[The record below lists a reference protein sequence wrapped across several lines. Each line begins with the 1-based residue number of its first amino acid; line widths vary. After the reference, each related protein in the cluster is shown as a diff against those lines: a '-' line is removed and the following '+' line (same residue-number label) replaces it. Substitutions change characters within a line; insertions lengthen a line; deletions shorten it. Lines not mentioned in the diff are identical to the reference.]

1 MWIKKI
7 EIIIIFIIIIQK
19 LNIMFRMFE
28 FCPRN
33 RDSDSDSESDCES
46 VCEYDIESNDSVGIQ
61 IYSEIEETLPK
72 INKAVRFSEHPDIYI
87 IPNMDT
93 YSNDKYTLWWTT
105 NELTRAQDASYK
117 EVMQFINI
125 YPNTQFKNARKAIYH
140 SAVYFDI
147 IYYQK

>member
-33 RDSDSDSESDCES
+33 RDSDSDSE
-46 VCEYDIESNDSVGIQ
+46 YDIESDSESDSESNDSVGIQ

-72 INKAVRFSEHPDIYI
+72 IIRQLDFQNTMIF
-87 IPNMDT
+87 
-93 YSNDKYTLWWTT
+93 TLYQIWI
-105 NELTRAQDASYK
+105 LIQ
-117 EVMQFINI
+117 MINI
-125 YPNTQFKNARKAIYH
+125 HYGGLQMN
-140 SAVYFDI
+140 
-147 IYYQK
+147 

>member
-1 MWIKKI
+1 
-7 EIIIIFIIIIQK
+7 
-19 LNIMFRMFE
+19 MFE

-33 RDSDSDSESDCES
+33 RDSDSDSKYDCES
-46 VCEYDIESNDSVGIQ
+46 VCESDIESNDSVGIQ

-93 YSNDKYTLWWTT
+93 YSNDKYTLWWST

>member
-7 EIIIIFIIIIQK
+7 EMIIIFIVIIQK
-19 LNIMFRMFE
+19 LNIMFRMFQ

-33 RDSDSDSESDCES
+33 EDSDSDCES
-46 VCEYDIESNDSVGIQ
+46 VCESDCESKDSVGIQ

-72 INKAVRFSEHPDIYI
+72 NHKEVRFSEKADVYI

-93 YSNDKYTLWWTT
+93 YSNDKYTLWWST
-105 NELTRAQDASYK
+105 NDLTIAQSASYK
-117 EVMQFINI
+117 EVQQFIKI
-125 YPNTQFKNARKAIYH
+125 YPNTHFKNARKAIYH

-147 IYYQK
+147 IYYQE

>member
-7 EIIIIFIIIIQK
+7 EMIIIFIIIIQK
-19 LNIMFRMFE
+19 LNIMFRMFQ

-33 RDSDSDSESDCES
+33 EDSDSDCDS
-46 VCEYDIESNDSVGIQ
+46 VCESDIESNDSVGIQ

-72 INKAVRFSEHPDIYI
+72 NHKEVRFSEKADVYI

-93 YSNDKYTLWWTT
+93 YSNDKYTLWWSS
-105 NELTRAQDASYK
+105 NDLTIAQSASYK
-117 EVMQFINI
+117 EVLQFIKI
-125 YPNTQFKNARKAIYH
+125 YPNTHFKNARKAIYH

-147 IYYQK
+147 IYYQE

>member
-7 EIIIIFIIIIQK
+7 EMIIIFIVIIQK
-19 LNIMFRMFE
+19 LNIMFRMFQ

-33 RDSDSDSESDCES
+33 EDSDSDCESDCES
-46 VCEYDIESNDSVGIQ
+46 VCESNDSVGIQ

-72 INKAVRFSEHPDIYI
+72 NHKEVRFSEKADVYI

-93 YSNDKYTLWWTT
+93 YLNDKYTLWWST
-105 NELTRAQDASYK
+105 NDLTIAQSASYK
-117 EVMQFINI
+117 EVQQFIKI
-125 YPNTQFKNARKAIYH
+125 YPNTHFKNARKAIYH

-147 IYYQK
+147 IYYQE

>member
-7 EIIIIFIIIIQK
+7 EMIIFFIVIIQK
-19 LNIMFRMFE
+19 LNIMFRMFQ

-33 RDSDSDSESDCES
+33 EDSDSDCES
-46 VCEYDIESNDSVGIQ
+46 VCESVCESDCESNDSVGIQ

-72 INKAVRFSEHPDIYI
+72 NHKEVRFSEKADVYI

-93 YSNDKYTLWWTT
+93 YSNDKYTLWWST
-105 NELTRAQDASYK
+105 NDLTIAQSASYK
-117 EVMQFINI
+117 EVQQFIKI
-125 YPNTQFKNARKAIYH
+125 YPNTHFKNARKAIYH

-147 IYYQK
+147 IYYQE

>member
-7 EIIIIFIIIIQK
+7 EMIIIFIVIIQK
-19 LNIMFRMFE
+19 LNIMFRMFQ

-33 RDSDSDSESDCES
+33 EDSDSVCES
-46 VCEYDIESNDSVGIQ
+46 VCESDCESNDSVGIQ

-72 INKAVRFSEHPDIYI
+72 NHKEVRFSEKADVYI

-93 YSNDKYTLWWTT
+93 YSNDKYTLWWST
-105 NELTRAQDASYK
+105 NDLTIAQSASYK
-117 EVMQFINI
+117 EVQQFIKI
-125 YPNTQFKNARKAIYH
+125 YPNTHFKNARKAIYH

-147 IYYQK
+147 IYYQE